1 MLKTFIA
8 RQMVNRRRETYPV
21 GYLEQKHVDSSLP
34 YPNDSSFFYGGDRE
48 GNAFYCRMAFRGPQ
62 RRHEYALDYYLKDLG
77 FFGIRDDPGPD
88 GEGFEMGSLRWEP
101 LEIGQRWRIAYD
113 GPVEDRAGD
122 IHQSKVDLVFTGEH
136 PLCDFDDTLDRE
148 QEANVIAS
156 KKWTKS
162 FFLSL
167 RELSQTHIEQ
177 GGNLKGTIT
186 LDGTRYDLTM
196 RAVRDHS
203 FGSRSWRAWDR
214 HYFIIG
220 SADNGYRWTV
230 TAFRLDFLDQLKAGY
245 VIDKEGKVDPIVD
258 CPTLEEVSAK
268 QLLPDEGVIT
278 LRTRSGEVH
287 TLDFFRHGHFSYLLD
302 DSYFLSEGIGSYRF
316 NGSEGLGM
324 VEFGFKKEKYP
335 V

>member
-1 MLKTFIA
+1 
-8 RQMVNRRRETYPV
+8 
-21 GYLEQKHVDSSLP
+21 
-34 YPNDSSFFYGGDRE
+34 
-48 GNAFYCRMAFRGPQ
+48 
-62 RRHEYALDYYLKDLG
+62 
-77 FFGIRDDPGPD
+77 
-88 GEGFEMGSLRWEP
+88 
-101 LEIGQRWRIAYD
+101 
-113 GPVEDRAGD
+113 
-122 IHQSKVDLVFTGEH
+122 
-136 PLCDFDDTLDRE
+136 
-148 QEANVIAS
+148 
-156 KKWTKS
+156 
-162 FFLSL
+162 
-167 RELSQTHIEQ
+167 
-177 GGNLKGTIT
+177 LKGTIT

-230 TAFRLDFLDQLKAGY
+230 TAFRLDFLDQLKVGY